1 MTRRLM
7 AVPILLLTAASAAFA
22 EPGTT
27 EFQTIGDKA
36 IDRTTQTEDI
46 KFRDDGY
53 DRMTVPVR
61 LQGTGPYRFLVDTGA
76 DRTAVSRELASGLKL
91 AAGEEAELHSISG
104 ASTIKTVTVPALR
117 LTQKEVRNKI
127 GRAHV

>member
-7 AVPILLLTAASAAFA
+7 AVPILLLTAASAALA

-76 DRTAVSRELASGLKL
+76 DRTAISRDLATRLKL
-91 AAGEEAELHSISG
+91 YTGDQLQLHSVVRVG
-104 ASTIKTVTVPALR
+104 VARDGVHHRFAPDPAR
-117 LTQKEVRNKI
+117 GP
-127 GRAHV
+127 GR